1 MAAPVNPLLDL
12 VAKGIP
18 LKGDEA
24 YWPLVF
30 LTVFPPFGMAGM
42 NNIAMGQTAMAFVK
56 VASTVLS
63 CILMVI
69 FAPYLPTAF
78 QGEWMFW
85 ITTIG
90 PWYFFDILQILNRAQ
105 FETDGFKPIIDV
117 TGSETLSRLLLPP
130 MASGGGWTLT
140 LGLLASLSATIGVS
154 GQFITAYFPSEV
166 GTTIGNWT
174 SYVGLAGIGVAGAAA
189 MYSTYRGSA
198 ALVPMSGGGTSLPPL
213 SSFIEKIPQPQS
225 GGSRSDASPLFLYG
239 LGFVAISGIAL
250 GLIRK

>member
-1 MAAPVNPLLDL
+1 MAVPANPLLDL

-56 VASTVLS
+56 VASAVLS

-69 FAPYLPTAF
+69 FAPYLPLAF

-90 PWYFFDILQILNRAQ
+90 PWYLFDIIQIFNRGQ
-105 FETDGFKPIIDV
+105 FEKDGFKPIIDL
-117 TGSETLSRLLLPP
+117 TWTPTISNILSPP

-166 GTTIGNWT
+166 GTKIGNWT
-174 SYVGLAGIGVAGAAA
+174 SYIGLAGIGVAGAAA
-189 MYSTYRGSA
+189 MYSNYRGS
-198 ALVPMSGGGTSLPPL
+198 VPMSGGGASLPPL
-213 SSFIEKIPQPQS
+213 SSFIEKIPPPQS
-225 GGSRSDASPLFLYG
+225 GGSRSSDAAPLFLYG
-239 LGFVAISGIAL
+239 LGFVAVSGIAL
-250 GLIRK
+250 GLVRK